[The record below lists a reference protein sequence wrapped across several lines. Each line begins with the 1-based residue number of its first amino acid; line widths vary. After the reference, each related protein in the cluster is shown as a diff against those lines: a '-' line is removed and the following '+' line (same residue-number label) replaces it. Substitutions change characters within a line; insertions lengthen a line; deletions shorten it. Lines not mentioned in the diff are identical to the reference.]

1 MIIFNHMVKFTTMNS
16 LLEIQT
22 TPSSATNTVNTGII
36 EALMEEEED
45 NEGEENDGDDEGD
58 KSDDFDEENGCMDA
72 VAAT

>member
-1 MIIFNHMVKFTTMNS
+1 MS
-16 LLEIQT
+16 L
-22 TPSSATNTVNTGII
+22 
-36 EALMEEEED
+36 EEEED